1 MLNFL
6 FRRTRQAKRLRRIDQ
21 TVARIGG
28 GITKRIDENR
38 ELLEVLQARCPH
50 LLRERPW
57 IVGWLRAN
65 DEFFAELDR
74 LRPEPA
80 ATGDGARDIDVVRPW
95 PTATRT

>member
-6 FRRTRQAKRLRRIDQ
+6 FRRTRQAERLKGIDQ
-21 TVARIGG
+21 TVARVGG
-28 GITKRIDENR
+28 GIAKRIDENR

-50 LLRERPW
+50 LLREKPW

-65 DEFFAELDR
+65 DEFFAELER

-80 ATGDGARDIDVVRPW
+80 AAGAGAGDIDVVRPW

>member
-6 FRRTRQAKRLRRIDQ
+6 FRRTRQAKRLRSIDQ
-21 TVARIGG
+21 TIARTGG
-28 GITKRIDENR
+28 GIAKRIDENR

-50 LLRERPW
+50 LLREKPW

-65 DEFFAELDR
+65 DEFFAELAR
-74 LRPEPA
+74 LRPESA
-80 ATGDGARDIDVVRPW
+80 AAGEGARDIDVVRPW